1 MNETT
6 VQVLCPNGIHISPAG
21 VMAKLLAPLSARV
34 TIVRGGA
41 QANAADVDEVL
52 ALALREGEDVTLRA
66 EGADAGKATEIVCAV
81 LREGT
86 KMLAGYLAKQKAA
99 PSAVTP
105 QADDISHIAP
115 ASVATSTRIG
125 KIRQV
130 VDDLDERLASYKKGT
145 PMEEARRFGEAV
157 KAYGVRMEEAS
168 RAAARAGETRQQLI
182 LEGYRMMADAPGFHA
197 EVGQAIN
204 GGASAPA
211 AVLAA
216 KEKLANTMLLKERA
230 GDQREVGRSLARI
243 LLGVPEREE
252 AADDTPL
259 ILAGKEIS
267 PELMARFAG
276 DRLAGI
282 VESDGGPSGHAAILA
297 RMRGIPALLGYKDAA
312 SLPDGA
318 LAVID
323 GTKGTLIVDP
333 SEEELRAVRERMEQ
347 EREENRRLLEDV
359 GPVATKDGA
368 SVTLQ
373 ANVASAE
380 EIENAVA
387 MGAEGVG
394 LFRSEFL
401 FLGRSNLPSEDEQ
414 AEYYARAVKACGQF
428 PCVIRTL
435 DAGGDKDI
443 PALNLPKETNP
454 FLGVRAIRVS
464 LARPELLSAQLRAVL
479 RAAKEGKA
487 ALLLPMIASAEE
499 LDAVKEALDRERRA
513 LYGDGETAPR
523 VPVGVMIETPAAALT
538 AAALAKRAD
547 FFSIGTNDLAQYTLA
562 ADRTNPAISGRTELD
577 PMFHP
582 AVLRLIQM
590 AADAAKQANIPA
602 AVCGEMAGE
611 PLAVPL
617 LLGLGV
623 TILSLAPARLPKI
636 RAVVRKTT
644 LAGARTLAEDALSAE
659 TAAKVRAIAEAA
671 AR

>member
-1 MNETT
+1 
-6 VQVLCPNGIHISPAG
+6 
-21 VMAKLLAPLSARV
+21 
-34 TIVRGGA
+34 
-41 QANAADVDEVL
+41 
-52 ALALREGEDVTLRA
+52 
-66 EGADAGKATEIVCAV
+66 
-81 LREGT
+81 
-86 KMLAGYLAKQKAA
+86 
-99 PSAVTP
+99 
-105 QADDISHIAP
+105 
-115 ASVATSTRIG
+115 
-125 KIRQV
+125 
-130 VDDLDERLASYKKGT
+130 
-145 PMEEARRFGEAV
+145 
-157 KAYGVRMEEAS
+157 
-168 RAAARAGETRQQLI
+168 
-182 LEGYRMMADAPGFHA
+182 
-197 EVGQAIN
+197 
-204 GGASAPA
+204 
-211 AVLAA
+211 
-216 KEKLANTMLLKERA
+216 
-230 GDQREVGRSLARI
+230 
-243 LLGVPEREE
+243 
-252 AADDTPL
+252 
-259 ILAGKEIS
+259 
-267 PELMARFAG
+267 
-276 DRLAGI
+276 
-282 VESDGGPSGHAAILA
+282 
-297 RMRGIPALLGYKDAA
+297 
-312 SLPDGA
+312 
-318 LAVID
+318 
-323 GTKGTLIVDP
+323 
-333 SEEELRAVRERMEQ
+333 
-347 EREENRRLLEDV
+347 
-359 GPVATKDGA
+359 
-368 SVTLQ
+368 
-373 ANVASAE
+373 
-380 EIENAVA
+380 